1 MSNIIF
7 TCSRLT
13 GTGKKGIL
21 TPTADGYY
29 RQVIGALRCFNSA
42 GHFYTDEQAAIDL
55 FKKSSAF
62 QRRVEKGVVR
72 AEVDHP
78 EWCKGMT
85 DNEFEARMYYIDP
98 KNVCAHFASI
108 ELDFDNYKDSAGN
121 PIVAIIGEFCPSGVH
136 GAMLEKQLKNGRE
149 NVYFSIRAFTFDRQ
163 VGMTRYR
170 TLADVI
176 TFDYVNEGGIAG
188 ANKYDSLSL
197 ESSREHI
204 VTPRSLQAAMNRI
217 PLNLARENIAIDAKA
232 LMRSFGWS
240 APVTTNSFMG
250 QW

>member
-1 MSNIIF
+1 MSNIVF
-7 TCSRLT
+7 SCTRLA

-21 TPTADGYY
+21 TPTSDGYY
-29 RQVIGALRCFNSA
+29 RQVIGALRCFNSM
-42 GHFYTDEQAAIDL
+42 GHFYTDEHAAIDL

-62 QRRVEKGVVR
+62 QRRVQKGVVR

-78 EWCKGMT
+78 EWAKGMT
-85 DNEFEARMYYIDP
+85 DDEFEARMYYIDP
-98 KNVCAHFASI
+98 KNTCAQFAAI
-108 ELDFDNYKDSAGN
+108 ELDFDNYKDSMGN

-149 NVYFSIRAFTFDRQ
+149 NVYFSIRAFTIDRQ
-163 VGMTRYR
+163 VGMTRHR

-197 ESSREHI
+197 ETYREHV
-204 VTPRSLQAAMNRI
+204 VTPRTLQAAVNRI
-217 PLNLARENIAIDAKA
+217 PLNLSCENIAIDANA
-232 LMRSFGWS
+232 LMKSFGWTES
-240 APVTTNSFMG
+240 TSTTGFMG
-250 QW
+250 RW